1 MPLFKRAGDKAL
13 TSTPAV
19 PQRAL
24 EISSHPCYQV
34 ARNSSSTWGATASPT
49 NYPTHRPTAS
59 STFSWDVTI
68 FPETSYLLPNDRNGD
83 WMTEATHLLKS
94 PGTTASNLDSSLSWP
109 HLHSTLTSA
118 ADSASDTLTDNIN
131 RAFSGHD
138 LPAMH
143 DRVMNLVPSVT
154 LPTLREVSRG
164 VDDLTDRAQDM
175 IQRRR
180 RSETFSEDDL
190 PRDDLWFARHMGAK
204 ARRQLVAQG
213 ICREWQIMSTR
224 ETLEWQSQLENALAR
239 VYEAEEGGF
248 GVKEMFG
255 MMPVWM
261 GDVENSEW
269 WLELDTGLVEV
280 VGENDECGEK
290 RVCLRVD
297 FALPE
302 RTGRVRVRD
311 VERGVVEMGEWM
323 AVE

>member
-1 MPLFKRAGDKAL
+1 MPLFKRAGDKA
-13 TSTPAV
+13 STKASSAPKK
-19 PQRAL
+19 AL
-24 EISSHPCYQV
+24 EISSHPYYQV
-34 ARNSSSTWGATASPT
+34 ARNSSSTWGVTASPT

-59 STFSWDVTI
+59 STFSWDVTT

-83 WMTEATHLLKS
+83 WMTEATHVLKS
-94 PGTTASNLDSSLSWP
+94 PRATASNLHSTLSWP
-109 HLHSTLTSA
+109 HLHSALTSA
-118 ADSASDTLTDNIN
+118 ADSASDTLSDNIN

-154 LPTLREVSRG
+154 LPSLREFSQG
-164 VDDLTDRAQDM
+164 VDSVTDRAQSL
-175 IQRRR
+175 ISRRH
-180 RSETFSEDDL
+180 SVEFSKDDL

-239 VYEAEEGGF
+239 VYKVEKGRF

-255 MMPVWM
+255 MMPGWM

-280 VGENDECGEK
+280 VAENDECEEK

-302 RTGRVRVRD
+302 RTGGVRVRD

>member
-1 MPLFKRAGDKAL
+1 MPFFKRAGDKTS

-19 PQRAL
+19 PQEAL
-24 EISSHPCYQV
+24 EISSHPYYQV
-34 ARNSSSTWGATASPT
+34 ERNSSSTWGLTASRT
-49 NYPTHRPTAS
+49 NYPTHRPTTS
-59 STFSWDVTI
+59 STSSWDVTT
-68 FPETSYLLPNDRNGD
+68 FPETSYLLPADRNGHWTTD
-83 WMTEATHLLKS
+83 AAHALKNPS
-94 PGTTASNLDSSLSWP
+94 TTASNLHSPLSWP
-109 HLHSTLTSA
+109 HLHSVLTSA
-118 ADSASDTLTDNIN
+118 ADSASDTLSDNIN

-154 LPTLREVSRG
+154 LPSLREFSQGIDSVTDCAQSLISRRYS
-164 VDDLTDRAQDM
+164 V
-175 IQRRR
+175 
-180 RSETFSEDDL
+180 EFSEDDL

-204 ARRQLVAQG
+204 ARLQLVAQG

-239 VYEAEEGGF
+239 VYEAEKGGF

-255 MMPVWM
+255 MMPVWI

-280 VGENDECGEK
+280 VGENDECEEK